1 MRVVI
6 LRSLVKGVFC
16 VGKIIF
22 LLNLIWFKCIE
33 FNDYRFYDG
42 YRIWCYC
49 VNNCFFFENSYVVF
63 ILIIYFCFVG
73 VDLKERVKMINEEIG
88 FFVVGLRASVSEV
101 VNFFMFVVAVIDG
114 FVLGGGLEVVLVCDI
129 RVFCKFLV

>member
-1 MRVVI
+1 
-6 LRSLVKGVFC
+6 
-16 VGKIIF
+16 
-22 LLNLIWFKCIE
+22 
-33 FNDYRFYDG
+33 
-42 YRIWCYC
+42 
-49 VNNCFFFENSYVVF
+49 
-63 ILIIYFCFVG
+63 
-73 VDLKERVKMINEEIG
+73 MINEEIG

>member
-1 MRVVI
+1 M
-6 LRSLVKGVFC
+6 
-16 VGKIIF
+16 
-22 LLNLIWFKCIE
+22 
-33 FNDYRFYDG
+33 
-42 YRIWCYC
+42 
-49 VNNCFFFENSYVVF
+49 F
-63 ILIIYFCFVG
+63 ILIIYFCLIG